1 LNRGLRFGF
10 TFSFL
15 DVCVS
20 SIIVAHSFS
29 QQLDAAAVVQ
39 TLRPEKSIHG
49 LPRRDNPCLAGRP
62 NLEKELVFD
71 KTLLSCRLNI
81 GKFILYVNYF

>member
-29 QQLDAAAVVQ
+29 RQLAATAVVQ
-39 TLRPEKSIHG
+39 ALRPEKSIHG
-49 LPRRDNPCLAGRP
+49 LPRRDSPWLAGRP

-71 KTLLSCRLNI
+71 KTLLSCKLNI